1 MRNRCYLCKVEEET
15 SDHLSLFCKKTTM
28 LWSLLFSLFDV
39 QQVLHSSIKRNLIG
53 WHGAFVSKRKKKAW
67 RVASLCLMWTL
78 WKERKERVFND
89 MERFDQAL
97 KLSFLYTF
105 VNWGRV
111 YLEDHYLS
119 MIDFIEWLLP
129 NQVKGFRLSFCLTLG
144 RCLYTSYV
152 LFSLLLGFT
161 NTNSYLPIKKIKEV
175 RITVTDQAKEQSED
189 TKTISSNIPIQF
201 YLTQS
206 RLWM

>member
-1 MRNRCYLCKVEEET
+1 M
-15 SDHLSLFCKKTTM
+15 
-28 LWSLLFSLFDV
+28 
-39 QQVLHSSIKRNLIG
+39 
-53 WHGAFVSKRKKKAW
+53 SKRKKKAW
-67 RVASLCLMWTL
+67 RVVSLCLMWTL

-129 NQVKGFRLSFCLTLG
+129 N
-144 RCLYTSYV
+144 
-152 LFSLLLGFT
+152 
-161 NTNSYLPIKKIKEV
+161 
-175 RITVTDQAKEQSED
+175 
-189 TKTISSNIPIQF
+189 
-201 YLTQS
+201 
-206 RLWM
+206 